1 MADQKITAL
10 TAITTLTNDDLI
22 PVVNDPAGTPVTN
35 SITVGSVKTVL
46 TPVDGWIP
54 VTDTWTYASAST
66 ITVPT
71 DGTTVYQKGIKIRLK
86 QGGGYK
92 YYVGTTVA
100 ATLITVL
107 VNTDYTVANAAIT
120 DVSYSYIENPLGW
133 PSAFNVTITTEGLTT
148 PSYNSQAGRI
158 QVLGRMLKFDGRVD
172 INSWAGQT
180 GYIKIV
186 IPFAVTH
193 VAGTGRGV
201 GSYYR
206 TGTSTQQ
213 GTHQLSTLTST
224 TFGLVNNAADDTIAW
239 EASARV
245 VFQFQF
251 LCDF

>member
-46 TPVDGWIP
+46 TPVDGWVP
-54 VTDTWTYASAST
+54 VTGTWTYASAST
-66 ITVPT
+66 ITIPT

-133 PSAFNVTITTEGLTT
+133 PSVFNVTITTEGLTT
-148 PSYNSQAGRI
+148 PSYNSQAGKV
-158 QVLGRMLKFDGRVD
+158 QVLGRTLKFDGRVD

-180 GYIKIV
+180 GYIKVV

-193 VAGTGRGV
+193 NAGTGRGV

-213 GTHQLSTLTST
+213 GTHQLSTLSTT
-224 TFGLVNNAADDTIAW
+224 TFGFVNNAAGDTIAW
-239 EASARV
+239 ESTARV